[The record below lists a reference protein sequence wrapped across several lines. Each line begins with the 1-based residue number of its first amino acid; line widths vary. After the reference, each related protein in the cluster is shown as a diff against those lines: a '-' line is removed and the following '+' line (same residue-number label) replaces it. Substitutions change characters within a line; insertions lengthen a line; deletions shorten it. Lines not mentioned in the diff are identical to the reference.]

1 MKMKKIIILLIL
13 LGTKNLSAQTNND
26 KLILEKCKKPL
37 IEVYK
42 THSILF
48 DKIEN
53 YLVENSKIEQPK
65 FNNVRDYKIDSIN
78 RIHNLNLCDFYL
90 QLRKNNQQ
98 FYPLI
103 KSKEEAIL
111 ISNFVTERFVKI
123 DSLYRSFVEEKKV
136 EKVSENTTNIKVS
149 DTLKPIYEIGPTIDA
164 CKDSPLGIEQC
175 SYQIIYKA
183 IMNNYAVPEIRIIE
197 KSILKIFVNF
207 RINKEGIVEAIR
219 INKTS
224 GYFEFDMEAINV
236 INRIGKNKKFNPAT
250 VNNKAVSVYYTI
262 PINVMSQQD

>member
-1 MKMKKIIILLIL
+1 M
-13 LGTKNLSAQTNND
+13 LGSKNLIAQTNND
-26 KLILEKCKKPL
+26 KLILAKCKKPL

-42 THSILF
+42 THGILL

-53 YLVENSKIEQPK
+53 YLVENAIIEQPK
-65 FNNVRDYKIDSIN
+65 SNQVRDHKIDSIR
-78 RIHNLNLCDFYL
+78 RIHNLNLCDLYL

-103 KSKEEAIL
+103 KTKDDALL
-111 ISNFVTERFVKI
+111 ISNFVSERFVKI
-123 DSLYRSFVEEKKV
+123 DQLYRSFVEEKKV
-136 EKVSENTTNIKVS
+136 EKVPENSTNSKVR
-149 DTLKPIYEIGPTIDA
+149 DTIKPIFEIGPTIDT
-164 CKDSPLGIEQC
+164 CKDSPLGIEAC

-183 IMNNYAVPEIRIIE
+183 IMNNYAVPEIRTFE
-197 KSILKIFVNF
+197 NSVFKIFVNF

-236 INRIGKNKKFNPAT
+236 INRIGKNKKFNPARM
-250 VNNKAVSVYYTI
+250 NDQAVEVYYTI

>member
-1 MKMKKIIILLIL
+1 MKKIILLLIL
-13 LGTKNLSAQTNND
+13 LGSKNLSAQTNND
-26 KLILEKCKKPL
+26 KLILAKCKKPL

-42 THSILF
+42 THGVIL

-53 YLVENSKIEQPK
+53 YLLEISQIEQP
-65 FNNVRDYKIDSIN
+65 VSSHIRDHKIDSIK
-78 RIHNLNLCDFYL
+78 RIHNLNLCDYYL
-90 QLRKNNQQ
+90 QLRKNNEQ

-103 KSKEEAIL
+103 KSKEDALL
-111 ISNFVTERFVKI
+111 ISNFVSERFVKI
-123 DSLYRSFVEEKKV
+123 DQLYRSFVEEKKV
-136 EKVSENTTNIKVS
+136 EKVIENTTNNKIN
-149 DTLKPIYEIGPTIDA
+149 DTVKPIFEIGPTIDA
-164 CKDSPLGIEQC
+164 CKDSPLGIEAC

-197 KSILKIFVNF
+197 NSLFKILVSF

-236 INRIGKNKKFNPAT
+236 INRIGKNKKFNPAKM
-250 VNNKAVSVYYTI
+250 NDKAVEVYYTI